1 MRFRLLPL
9 MIGTAV
15 MVLSLRA
22 FDLWHH
28 AGAAF
33 AQNAKPETPA
43 AAPAKPETKPEA
55 KAEPKAETKAETKTE
70 TKAKAPA
77 AEPAPNRAAELAT
90 NIPEYS
96 EAELA
101 VLQGL
106 AGRREEL
113 ERRDT
118 DLDQREALLK
128 AAEQRIEAK
137 VQELKQL
144 QGTMEALIRKYDDE
158 EETRKKSLVKIFET
172 MKPAEAARIFEQMDL
187 PILLDIIER
196 MKERNAAPVL
206 AQMHPARA
214 KQVTAEIARRR
225 QPTSGAASP
234 SG

>member
-1 MRFRLLPL
+1 
-9 MIGTAV
+9 
-15 MVLSLRA
+15 MVLSLRT
-22 FDLWHH
+22 FDLWQH
-28 AGAAF
+28 AGSAF

-43 AAPAKPETKPEA
+43 AVPGKPPAKSEPKAEA
-55 KAEPKAETKAETKTE
+55 KAEAKTDAKADA
-70 TKAKAPA
+70 KAKAPEA
-77 AEPAPNRAAELAT
+77 PAPNKSAETAT

-113 ERRDT
+113 ERREAE
-118 DLDQREALLK
+118 LNQREAVLK
-128 AAEQRIEAK
+128 AGEQRIEAK

-144 QGTMEALIRKYDDE
+144 QGSMEALVRKYDDE

-172 MKPAEAARIFEQMDL
+172 MKPVEAARIFEQMDL
-187 PILLDIIER
+187 PILLDILER

-234 SG
+234 NG

>member
-9 MIGTAV
+9 TIGVAAT
-15 MVLSLRA
+15 VLSLRSVE
-22 FDLWHH
+22 LWQH
-28 AGAAF
+28 AGSAF
-33 AQNAKPETPA
+33 AQSAKPA
-43 AAPAKPETKPEA
+43 AAPTASPAVEA
-55 KAEPKAETKAETKTE
+55 PATPAAQ
-70 TKAKAPA
+70 APSAPA
-77 AEPAPNRAAELAT
+77 AAGKPTEISS

-106 AGRREEL
+106 ANRREEL
-113 ERRDT
+113 ERRGT
-118 DLDQREALLK
+118 ELDQREALLK

-144 QGTMEALIRKYDDE
+144 QGTLEALIRKYDDE

-187 PILLDIIER
+187 PVLLDIIER

-214 KQVTAEIARRR
+214 KQVTAELARRR
-225 QPTSGAASP
+225 QPASAA
-234 SG
+234 GQNG